1 MGRYPSNN
9 EHGAA
14 NLVALV
20 LRYKA
25 KHAEQDAALLSLAA
39 ALDEKLLQL
48 KDEILGGA
56 GPAVDSLHELLQ
68 LIQENKEGVE
78 ALRALAA
85 GHVKFDSA
93 QDLTSAQKEQARTNI
108 GAVSN
113 AEMLEAISAAIP
125 LAPTA
130 FVEQLDDGA
139 KVSITDKSGT
149 TTAVIKDGAVGPYYE
164 PYFVGDYLHFANSAN
179 LPNPEGYYVRGPKGD
194 KGDKGAT
201 GEPGIQGL
209 QGEQG
214 EKGDPGE
221 IGPRGLQGVTFT
233 PHISS
238 SFVLSFT
245 NDGNLPNPDPVS
257 IKGPQ
262 GDPGEKGDQGIQGEQ
277 GPQGVQGIQGIQ
289 GPEGPQGERGPQGFT
304 FTAHLSSSGILSFT
318 NDGGLENPPA
328 MSVIG
333 PQGPQGEEGPQGPQ
347 GVPGETGPKGDTG
360 EVGPAGPQGPQGDT
374 GPTGPPGPQG
384 DKGDTGE
391 QGPIGPQGPQGPQGE
406 PGVVDTSNLITR
418 DEYELGFDGGY
429 INGDQ

>member
-20 LRYKA
+20 LHYRA

-48 KDEILGGA
+48 KNDILGGA

-68 LIQENKEGVE
+68 LIQENREGVE

-93 QDLTSAQKEQARTNI
+93 QDLTNDQKEQARTNI
-108 GAVSN
+108 DAVSN

-130 FVEQLDDGA
+130 AVEQLADGA
-139 KVSITDKSGT
+139 KVSITDSSGT
-149 TTAVIKDGAVGPYYE
+149 TEAYIKDGAVGPYYE
-164 PYFVGDYLHFANSAN
+164 PYFVGDYLHFTNSAN
-179 LPNPEGYYVRGPKGD
+179 LPNPEGHYVRGPKGD

-201 GEPGIQGL
+201 GDPGIQGI

-214 EKGDPGE
+214 VKGDTGE
-221 IGPRGLQGVTFT
+221 VGPRGPQGITFT

-245 NDGNLPNPDPVS
+245 NDGNLPNPDAVS
-257 IKGPQ
+257 IKGPK
-262 GDPGEKGDQGIQGEQ
+262 GDTGEKGDQGIQGEQ
-277 GPQGVQGIQGIQ
+277 GPQGIQGIHGIQ

-304 FTAHLSSSGILSFT
+304 FTAHISSSGILSFT

-328 MSVIG
+328 ISVIG
-333 PQGPQGEEGPQGPQ
+333 PQGPQGVEGPQGPQ
-347 GVPGETGPKGDTG
+347 GIPGDPGPKGDTG
-360 EVGPAGPQGPQGDT
+360 EVGPQGPQGPQGDT
-374 GPTGPPGPQG
+374 GPQGPQG
-384 DKGDTGE
+384 D
-391 QGPIGPQGPQGPQGE
+391 

-418 DEYELGFDGGY
+418 DEYELGFDGGF
-429 INGDQ
+429 INGD

>member
-20 LRYKA
+20 LRYRA

-48 KDEILGGA
+48 KNEILGGA
-56 GPAVDSLHELLQ
+56 GPAVDTLHELLQ

-93 QDLTSAQKEQARTNI
+93 QDLTIAQKAQARANI
-108 GAVSN
+108 DAVSN

-125 LAPTA
+125 LAPTVA
-130 FVEQLDDGA
+130 VEQLADGA
-139 KVSITDKSGT
+139 KVSITDSSGT
-149 TTAVIKDGAVGPYYE
+149 TTALIKDGAVGPYYE
-164 PYFVGDYLHFANSAN
+164 PYFVGDYLYFTNSAN

-201 GEPGIQGL
+201 GEPGIQGI

-214 EKGDPGE
+214 VKGDTGE
-221 IGPRGLQGVTFT
+221 VGPRGPQGITFT

-245 NDGNLPNPDPVS
+245 NDGDLPNPDAVS

-277 GPQGVQGIQGIQ
+277 GPQGIQGIQGVQ

-304 FTAHLSSSGILSFT
+304 FTAHVSSSGILSFT

-328 MSVIG
+328 ISVIG
-333 PQGPQGEEGPQGPQ
+333 PQGPQGVEGPQGPQ
-347 GVPGETGPKGDTG
+347 GVPGDPGPKGDTG
-360 EVGPAGPQGPQGDT
+360 EVGPQGPQGPQGET
-374 GPTGPPGPQG
+374 
-384 DKGDTGE
+384 
-391 QGPIGPQGPQGPQGE
+391 GPQGPQGE

-418 DEYELGFDGGY
+418 DEYELGFDGGF
-429 INGDQ
+429 INGD